1 MTAEGQDSGAGQR
14 GGLFDSVRTLAGTL
28 LAIGRTRL
36 ELLSTELEEER
47 LRLSSMLVWALAAL
61 FCAAA
66 GVALVTLF
74 FVVLLWDTNR
84 WLALGIPT
92 LLYLLGAVLSW
103 RVVLAKARAKPR
115 LFSSS
120 LAELSKDRARLASRP

>member
-1 MTAEGQDSGAGQR
+1 MTIEERDSGADQR
-14 GGLFDSVRTLAGTL
+14 KGLFDSLKTLAGTL

-47 LRLSSMLVWALAAL
+47 LRLSSMLLWTLIAL
-61 FCAAA
+61 FCAGIGIIMITA
-66 GVALVTLF
+66 F

-84 WLALGIPT
+84 LLALGIPAS
-92 LLYLLGAVLSW
+92 LFLLGSVISW
-103 RVVLAKARAKPR
+103 RVVVIKASIKPR

-120 LAELSKDRARLASRP
+120 IVELSKDSEQLTSRS